1 MSHVSEDELVL
12 LHYREDAGRDAE
24 AHVAGCSECAARL
37 RALAET
43 LSLATAPDP
52 PERGDDYGAAVW
64 ARLRPQLGLVEAP
77 GDSPKVVP
85 FRRRVW
91 PHVAGF
97 AAIAAA
103 LVLAFLLGRRF
114 PTEPQPLSAEVRE
127 RVLLVAVGEHLDRS
141 QMVLIELAN
150 APAGEVLD
158 FSAQRA
164 VADELVTSGRLYR
177 QAAVRSGDPA
187 LAAVLEELERVLM
200 EVAAG
205 PEALQPADLEKLQQR
220 IESRGLLF
228 KVRVVGTQ
236 VRERETERLPR
247 PLTTS

>member
-1 MSHVSEDELVL
+1 ML
-12 LHYREDAGRDAE
+12 
-24 AHVAGCSECAARL
+24 
-37 RALAET
+37 
-43 LSLATAPDP
+43 
-52 PERGDDYGAAVW
+52 
-64 ARLRPQLGLVEAP
+64 
-77 GDSPKVVP
+77 
-85 FRRRVW
+85 
-91 PHVAGF
+91 
-97 AAIAAA
+97 
-103 LVLAFLLGRRF
+103 
-114 PTEPQPLSAEVRE
+114 
-127 RVLLVAVGEHLDRS
+127 
-141 QMVLIELAN
+141 N
-150 APAGEVLD
+150 

-177 QAAVRSGDPA
+177 EAAVRSGDPA
-187 LAAVLEELERVLM
+187 LAAVLEELERVLL